1 MPLDRYRQLQ
11 GVFEAL
17 TDDDLFQQRARR
29 IDPRAVEAARAA
41 EARRD
46 EELERYRELESRLD
60 ESRDESRAERRR
72 RRPPR
77 RPRDDIDRLFSEP
90 MPATVKE
97 EFEELPAS
105 KFYAK
110 LATPECRICFDI
122 VHDETGEEV
131 TIACRHPQLP
141 DGSDVC
147 GGAYHLNCISKL
159 KESLRHDFHCC
170 RCFAGRNTVPTR
182 NAEGVVVGEHVPP
195 FHLFY
200 RLRNPVTPAEAIE
213 NEEYQS
219 AQAAMA
225 MGGPAAMAVPP
236 TREEMREQ
244 MYRAAQQ
251 RQQENEAQRDETRG
265 RERDEDNDETSGKK
279 SKRRGGKKYKRTFKK
294 YR

>member
-1 MPLDRYRQLQ
+1 L
-11 GVFEAL
+11 
-17 TDDDLFQQRARR
+17 
-29 IDPRAVEAARAA
+29 
-41 EARRD
+41 
-46 EELERYRELESRLD
+46 
-60 ESRDESRAERRR
+60 
-72 RRPPR
+72 
-77 RPRDDIDRLFSEP
+77 
-90 MPATVKE
+90 PATVKE

-147 GGAYHLNCISKL
+147 GGAYHLDCISKL

-200 RLRNPVTPAEAIE
+200 RLRNPVTPAEARE

-225 MGGPAAMAVPP
+225 MGGPAMAEDRGHAPAMAVPP
-236 TREEMREQ
+236 AREEMREQ

-251 RQQENEAQRDETRG
+251 RQQENEAQRDVTRG
-265 RERDEDNDETSGKK
+265 RERDEDNEKSGKK
-279 SKRRGGKKYKRTFKK
+279 SKRGGKKYKRTFKK